1 MKIRVVLILL
11 SLSLYGCQSSF
22 TSPEEKG
29 QDIEAIENSSD
40 TRSAEYLVSQEKSFD
55 PKSSNQNVLLAVD
68 FTENFESGSKTSYSD
83 AAVSMGTGSWYF
95 SDALIGTTSSDRKL
109 GSKSARVRGNG
120 YVQTEFGASNGI
132 GVVSLR
138 HGKYGSDGT
147 STWVLQYSTDNGGS
161 WINAGAVVSSTSK
174 TLKTVNFTINQ
185 GGAVRL
191 RIQKTDGSSN
201 RVNFDEIVVN
211 DFPVQVPPTVSEAE
225 PNDNRASA
233 NPTGAVSTETGLI
246 SVSSDVDYF
255 SFTASSGQDIALSLD
270 VPAGVDYDLYL
281 VDGSGSTLASS
292 EASSNTSESITFVA
306 ASTSTYYAVVQPYNS
321 FSAMNFYTLGVSV
334 TGSGT
339 PISTTVFTEGFEGVS
354 KGSYSSGTVTTTNG
368 AWLFNDAL
376 IGTLTGDNK
385 NGSNS
390 ARVRN
395 TGSLEMQFD
404 NSTGIGQVT
413 VYHASY
419 GSDASSNWQ
428 AEYSVNGGSS
438 WTAIGSV
445 YSASSTLTAVTIDVN
460 QSGNARVRFVKLSG
474 GTSRLNFD
482 DIEVT
487 DYTSGGGG
495 SGGGGGTTTD
505 PNPTNSVH
513 LTFGNPSDALIDIVM
528 ENNYLLAKDQYVM
541 SYSRTNA
548 TANWVSWHIDSSW
561 LGSAPR
567 QNDFRADATLPA
579 GWYEAGSTSYSGS
592 GFDRGHMCP
601 SADRTATV
609 ADNSATF
616 LMSNMIPQSPDN
628 NQGPWANMENYI
640 RSLVSAGNEVYV
652 IAGGY
657 GVGGI
662 GSNGYFTSINNGQI
676 TVPSRVWKV
685 IIVLPQ
691 GNDDVNRVTTS
702 TRVIAVDMPNV
713 QGIRSVSWGTYRT
726 TVDAIESAT
735 GLDLLEL
742 INDSIEPI
750 LESQVDSVVL

>member
-1 MKIRVVLILL
+1 MKLRVVLFLL
-11 SLSLYGCQSSF
+11 SLSIYGCQSSF

-29 QDIEAIENSSD
+29 QDLQAIENSSD
-40 TRSAEYLVSQEKSFD
+40 TRSAEYLQIQKKSFD
-55 PKSSNQNVLLAVD
+55 PKSKNQNELLAVD
-68 FTENFESGSKTSYSD
+68 FTENFESGSKTSYSG
-83 AAVSMGTGSWYF
+83 ASVTLGTGSWYL
-95 SDALIGTTSSDRKL
+95 SDALLGTTSSDRKL
-109 GSKSARVRGNG
+109 GSKSARVRGSG
-120 YVQTEFGASNGI
+120 YVQMEFGASDGI

-138 HGKYGSDGT
+138 HGKYGSDGS

-161 WINAGAVVSSTSK
+161 WINSGSAVNTTSTS
-174 TLKTVNFTINQ
+174 LNTVNFTINQ
-185 GGAVRL
+185 GGSVRL

-201 RVNFDEIVVN
+201 RVNFDEILVN
-211 DFPVQVPPTVSEAE
+211 DFPVQVPPTVSESE

-233 NPTGAVSTETGLI
+233 NPTGATSTQTGLI
-246 SVSSDVDYF
+246 SVSTDVDYF
-255 SFTASSGQDIALSLD
+255 SFSATNGQDIALSLD

-281 VDGSGSTLASS
+281 VDVSGGILASS
-292 EASSNTSESITFVA
+292 EAASNASESISFVA
-306 ASTSTYYAVVQPYNS
+306 PSTDTYYAVVQPYNS
-321 FSAMNFYTLGVSV
+321 FSAMNFYTVGVSV

-339 PISTTVFTEGFEGVS
+339 PSSSTLFTEDFEGVS
-354 KGSYSSGTVTTTNG
+354 KGSYTTGTVTSSSG

-376 IGTLTGDNK
+376 IGTSSSDKK
-385 NGSNS
+385 NGSKS
-390 ARVRN
+390 ARLRN

-404 NSTGIGQVT
+404 NATGIGQVT

-419 GSDASSNWQ
+419 GTNASSNWQ

-438 WTAIGSV
+438 WTATGSV
-445 YSASSTLTAVTIDVN
+445 YSSSSILTAVTIDVN
-460 QSGNARVRFVKLSG
+460 QSGNTRVRFVKLSG
-474 GTSRLNFD
+474 GSNRLNFD
-482 DIEVT
+482 DIEMS
-487 DYTSGGGG
+487 DYAGGGG
-495 SGGGGGTTTD
+495 SYTD

-541 SYSRTNA
+541 SYSRTKA

-567 QNDFRADATLPA
+567 QNDFRADVTLPS
-579 GWYEAGSTSYSGS
+579 GWYEAGSSSYSGS

-601 SADRTATV
+601 SADRTATTS
-609 ADNSATF
+609 DNSATF

-640 RSLVSAGNEVYV
+640 RSLVNAGNEVYV

-685 IIVLPQ
+685 VIVLPQ
-691 GNDDVNRVTTS
+691 GNNDVSRVTTS

-735 GLDLLEL
+735 GIDLLEL

-750 LESQVDSVVL
+750 LESQVDSAVL